1 MKTSIISNPFRIIL
15 FAPLIFI
22 CHVLEEAPG
31 FVVWMN
37 KLVEK
42 DITQSL
48 FLSVNLTGLIITLI
62 LSLLTAS
69 TEEKT
74 IAILT
79 LAWLGFLMFANALF
93 HITATIV
100 HQLYSPGTIT
110 SIILY
115 LPFILWFSWL
125 LITKARIKS
134 IIIITTILIGA
145 LPMAIHGYLIIFE
158 GGRLF

>member
-1 MKTSIISNPFRIIL
+1 MKTTIISNPFRIIL

-31 FVVWMN
+31 FVEWMN
-37 KLVEK
+37 NLVEK

-48 FLSVNLTGLIITLI
+48 FLSVNLAGLIITLI
-62 LSLLTAS
+62 LSLLTAR

-79 LAWLGFLMFANALF
+79 LAWLGFLMFANGLF
-93 HITATIV
+93 HVIATIV
-100 HQLYSPGTIT
+100 LQLYSPGTIT

-125 LITKARIKS
+125 LISKAKIKS
-134 IIIITTILIGA
+134 IIIMTTILIGA
-145 LPMAIHGYLIIFE
+145 IPMAIHGYLIIFE
-158 GGRLF
+158 GSRLF

>member
-15 FAPLIFI
+15 FAPLVFI

-31 FVVWMN
+31 LVEWMN
-37 KLVEK
+37 KLVER
-42 DITQSL
+42 DITQSF

-62 LSLLTAS
+62 LSLLTAR

-79 LAWLGFLMFANALF
+79 LAWLGFLMFANALL

-100 HQLYSPGTIT
+100 HPPYSPGTIT

-134 IIIITTILIGA
+134 IIIMTTILIGA
-145 LPMAIHGYLIIFE
+145 IPMAIHGYLIIFE